1 MLRTLALGAFF
12 AFSPFVAP
20 PEAYASCA
28 ARAAQVAS
36 STGGRVVSVRARG
49 NSCVV
54 RVVTQSGGGRPRSR
68 QVVVPK

>member
-1 MLRTLALGAFF
+1 MIRILALGAFF
-12 AFSPFVAP
+12 AFSPFVSP
-20 PEAYASCA
+20 PEAHANCA

-54 RVVTQSGGGRPRSR
+54 RVVTQTGGGRPRSR